1 MTEAA
6 SSPWQLRV
14 IQITSVCLLLFT
26 VGIGLIYQF
35 KEWKLDGGAL
45 ILVGV
50 LIVNY
55 VNLLQLKLGQ
65 ASARI
70 DELEKRLAVR

>member
-1 MTEAA
+1 VATAGA
-6 SSPWQLRV
+6 SNHERLP
-14 IQITSVCLLLFT
+14 TSLHVGVGLF
-26 VGIGLIYQF
+26 YQF
-35 KEWKLDGGAL
+35 KELKLDGGAL

-50 LIVNY
+50 LIANY
-55 VNLLQLKLGQ
+55 VNLLQFKLGQ